1 MKLPLIV
8 SGLMLAAVV
17 LSTDGIAQREI
28 QVIGA
33 PVLNRQIKLRL
44 VTPAQSTT
52 NKNAF
57 YLLVSPHSESVIPFP
72 PATNIFGNF
81 KLHPTLW
88 FLTLIAPITASQMDL
103 PITVPNNSNLVG
115 VTADLQF
122 GDASFKNNRIDLSEE
137 AVITILADPSSGG
150 GVGTSLFAQGS
161 TSSTIGFQ
169 MNRVQNGT
177 VGNPQTQNTAFSWD
191 TEPIYYIGSRGW
203 HQGRYVYATTTDYMV
218 DPNVHQVGT
227 LPPRYLGDGISLDQA
242 DGTFGTV
249 KLPTGKRF
257 AIIRD
262 AKNPGDFH
270 AAVINDKDGTVAL
283 IKGSKATDQTANG
296 TTNPYDS
303 EMGFS
308 PDGKIAFVVLDHNNT
323 GSSVA
328 TPPLRDKVFLMRLDN
343 SNWPATANKIPG
355 EGTPVLDVS
364 PTLANAP
371 SFDAFNRGVMVVNEG
386 VVFRG
391 RGVFGSQSTLT
402 SVMWVPWSGAAIA
415 RPVATEPT
423 GLNKRPQWIWFDSHR
438 ISKDG
443 KTLAFPN
450 GSGSGTVSL
459 GYYDELEV
467 YALTNITEANM
478 DKLIKANGMM
488 RCITKFTKSTTLMA
502 SFGPSRNN
510 ANSFNAALS
519 PDNKSI
525 AFIGGLGGT
534 NARGAHDLYIC
545 KTDGS
550 SAGKLVPV
558 KKGTGGFPTTVT
570 WMGTPHWT
578 FTGVV
583 IFGGTSALAMDL
595 YHVRLDIVNPH
606 DGSKATVVNLTNKGD
621 ILPRWTLVAE
631 NTAGNF
637 ENLFFGR
644 DYQSSATSYALEILG
659 IDFIGKK
666 LFSVTGSEF
675 GTGGPSQELSTVP
688 YLQNFRLRP
697 DLANRNE
704 LYFIGRPTRTGSSP
718 TFTYHDQNI
727 YKFDMSKTAGAT
739 AVTNYTGSS
748 NSISQTR
755 YIEGLSVL
763 SDGSVTYAISV
774 GRFSSASNQV
784 VTYWKTGAK
793 APLELGKYA
802 RGNYVI
808 DGSIRVQEKIGGV
821 YWVQGDSTTVQNIRR
836 GYFARLDNLLKGH
849 PIQLIGPPQPTTT
862 VNMAVGDS
870 NQ

>member
-1 MKLPLIV
+1 MKLPLSV

-33 PVLNRQIKLRL
+33 PILNRQIKLRL

-52 NKNAF
+52 DKNAF
-57 YLLVSPHSESVIPFP
+57 YLLVSPHSESVIQFP

-88 FLTLIAPITASQMDL
+88 FLTLIAPITASQIDL

-137 AVITILADPSSGG
+137 AVVTVLADPSSGG

-177 VGNPQTQNTAFSWD
+177 VGNPQTQNPAFSWD

-203 HQGRYVYATTTDYMV
+203 HQGRYVYTTTTDYMV
-218 DPNVHQVGT
+218 DPNVHQVGA
-227 LPPRYLGDGISLDQA
+227 LAPRYLGDGISLDQA

-283 IKGSKATDQTANG
+283 IKGSKATDKTTTG

-308 PDGKIAFVVLDHNNT
+308 PDGKIAFVVLDHNNAS
-323 GSSVA
+323 SSVA

-343 SNWPATANKIPG
+343 SNWPTTANNIPG

-371 SFDAFNRGVMVVNEG
+371 SFDAFNRSVMVVNEG

-391 RGVFGSQSTLT
+391 RGVTGSQSTVT

-415 RPVATEPT
+415 RPVGMENT
-423 GLNKRPQWIWFDSHR
+423 GVNKPPQWIWFDSHR

-443 KTLAFPN
+443 KTLALPT
-450 GSGSGTVSL
+450 GSGSATVTL

-467 YALTNITEANM
+467 YAFTNITEANM
-478 DKLIKANGMM
+478 DKLIKANGVM
-488 RCITKFTKSTTLMA
+488 RCITKFPKSTTLMA
-502 SFGPSRNN
+502 TFGPSRNN

-519 PDNKSI
+519 SDSKLI

-534 NARGAHDLYIC
+534 NARGPHDLYVC

-550 SAGKLVPV
+550 NAGKVVAV
-558 KKGTGGFPTTVT
+558 KRGTRGFPTT
-570 WMGTPHWT
+570 GLQ
-578 FTGVV
+578 
-583 IFGGTSALAMDL
+583 IRKL
-595 YHVRLDIVNPH
+595 Y
-606 DGSKATVVNLTNKGD
+606 
-621 ILPRWTLVAE
+621 
-631 NTAGNF
+631 
-637 ENLFFGR
+637 
-644 DYQSSATSYALEILG
+644 
-659 IDFIGKK
+659 
-666 LFSVTGSEF
+666 
-675 GTGGPSQELSTVP
+675 
-688 YLQNFRLRP
+688 
-697 DLANRNE
+697 
-704 LYFIGRPTRTGSSP
+704 
-718 TFTYHDQNI
+718 
-727 YKFDMSKTAGAT
+727 
-739 AVTNYTGSS
+739 
-748 NSISQTR
+748 
-755 YIEGLSVL
+755 
-763 SDGSVTYAISV
+763 
-774 GRFSSASNQV
+774 
-784 VTYWKTGAK
+784 
-793 APLELGKYA
+793 
-802 RGNYVI
+802 
-808 DGSIRVQEKIGGV
+808 
-821 YWVQGDSTTVQNIRR
+821 
-836 GYFARLDNLLKGH
+836 
-849 PIQLIGPPQPTTT
+849 
-862 VNMAVGDS
+862 
-870 NQ
+870 